1 MFLQLLEFSRNFAV
15 DKLRA
20 TVMDFFI
27 AGTETTGGTL
37 AWATLYM
44 ILHPETQTKVQ
55 KELDSVLEGKNAM
68 IEDMKR
74 YPSN

>member
-1 MFLQLLEFSRNFAV
+1 
-15 DKLRA
+15 
-20 TVMDFFI
+20 MDFFI

-55 KELDSVLEGKNAM
+55 QELDSILEGKDAM

-74 YPSN
+74 YTTFFIHNVRNDCINL